1 MPCKHKYE
9 HDWSTFCWLV
19 WVPSDS
25 FHYTPNVLQ
34 REATTYYNLQVLSVP
49 ITLKTVCPYRS
60 AYMQS
65 GFLMLHLLFF
75 FFFFLFF
82 QGSLPL
88 PLSTFCHS
96 ISLPRE
102 LKLLIWYVC
111 SHVFLP
117 DRMILWIWWWQ
128 GWKKRRQKNELNLVA
143 TIGKQP
149 HFFSH
154 YYFRGKCPLSSPWQ
168 HPRQI
173 P

>member
-1 MPCKHKYE
+1 MNMTGLHFAG
-9 HDWSTFCWLV
+9 WSESLV
-19 WVPSDS
+19 IPFITHQTYSKEKPP
-25 FHYTPNVLQ
+25 H
-34 REATTYYNLQVLSVP
+34 TT
-49 ITLKTVCPYRS
+49 IYRS
-60 AYMQS
+60 CQCP
-65 GFLMLHLLFF
+65 LLWKQYVHTEVLTCSQAFWCCIF
-75 FFFFLFF
+75 CFVFFFFLFF

>member
-1 MPCKHKYE
+1 MNMTGLHFAG
-9 HDWSTFCWLV
+9 WSESLV
-19 WVPSDS
+19 IPFITHQTYSKEKPP
-25 FHYTPNVLQ
+25 H
-34 REATTYYNLQVLSVP
+34 TT
-49 ITLKTVCPYRS
+49 IYRS
-60 AYMQS
+60 CQCP
-65 GFLMLHLLFF
+65 LLWKQYVHTEVLTCSQAFWCCIF

-82 QGSLPL
+82 QGSPPL

-102 LKLLIWYVC
+102 LKLLIWYVF

-117 DRMILWIWWWQ
+117 DRIILWICWWQ